1 MLRRLNSKP
10 NVYEWDGIFSADGSQ
25 ILVGWQDLVGDGG
38 NRIDIRSATDG
49 KLRTLSGPEGYS
61 ILVVAGFGDAE
72 RVVIASGILN
82 GNTLQR
88 IEVPAPIKSP

>member
-1 MLRRLNSKP
+1 LLRRLNSKP
-10 NVYEWDGIFSADGSQ
+10 NVYEWDGIFSADGLQ

-38 NRIDIRSATDG
+38 NRVDIRSTTDG
-49 KLRTLSGPEGYS
+49 KARLLAGPEGYTM
-61 ILVVAGFGDAE
+61 LVAGFGDAE
-72 RVVIASGILN
+72 RVVIAGGIRN